1 MILDARARK
10 RQQAE
15 LFEKLYPRSET
26 IVYDDEFELEER
38 KLERTQ
44 KERLERLTSR
54 QRRKLKR
61 EISRAKESC
70 N

>member
-1 MILDARARK
+1 MILNARARK

-15 LFEKLYPRSET
+15 LFEKLYPSSET